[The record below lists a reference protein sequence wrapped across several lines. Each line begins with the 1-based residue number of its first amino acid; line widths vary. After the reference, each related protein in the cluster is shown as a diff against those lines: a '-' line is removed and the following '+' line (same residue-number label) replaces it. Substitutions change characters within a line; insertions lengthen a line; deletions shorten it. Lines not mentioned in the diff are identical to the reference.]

1 MRVARETQHMR
12 IALYCKTHKWI
23 TPNDAWGKLHITKLS
38 TRIGEMIR
46 KGYEFEK
53 VWVGDR
59 EYKKYRLISEPVK
72 EGANDERQE
81 S

>member
-1 MRVARETQHMR
+1 MRVAKETQHMKILMYLR
-12 IALYCKTHKWI
+12 THKWI
-23 TPNDAWGKLHITKLS
+23 TPADAWDRFHITKLA
-38 TRIGEMIR
+38 TRISEMIR

-72 EGANDERQE
+72 EGANDERK
-81 S
+81 